1 MRRAGVQPESLM
13 RCMCASRVLPS
24 DLIARGSDPFGV
36 MRGTTRRTNT
46 NNPST

>member
-1 MRRAGVQPESLM
+1 MRVQGVAFGHDRARLESQ
-13 RCMCASRVLPS
+13 RRR
-24 DLIARGSDPFGV
+24 RGSDPFGV